1 MGGKR
6 FRTGSVS
13 VLFSVVMLC
22 AAVLAALTV
31 SAAAADRRTAQ
42 RYGEYVQRLTEC
54 QNAGQHWLAEADACI
69 CGAGELPAGTQQ
81 DASEISAEITS
92 GNMTLTIRLAAEGE
106 TYRITV
112 WSLQSRWQPEEE
124 HWSLWHK

>member
-13 VLFSVVMLC
+13 VLFAVIMLC
-22 AAVLAALTV
+22 VAVLAALTV
-31 SAAAADRRTAQ
+31 STATGDRRTAR

-54 QNAGQHWLAEADACI
+54 QNEGQRWLAEADACI
-69 CGAGELPAGTQQ
+69 RGAGELPAGTQQ
-81 DASEISAEITS
+81 NGSELSTEITS